1 MSTSGFESQNSQ
13 FIALNIFLHL
23 THIYATYFNFFT
35 YLKMTVDRSKRRF
48 MSVIFTVLSFKKP
61 LLIRHSPS
69 ILYCNS
75 YQKFSNICKLEN
87 RLVWPAEIVLWKSNT
102 RCSDQLCSCLWTSR
116 CLVLNILADTISYYL
131 FKLFPRFWL
140 TKSTRIIH
148 HNRLL
153 MTKFGRILR
162 LINRWRQKAA
172 SL

>member
-13 FIALNIFLHL
+13 FIVLNIFLHL

-48 MSVIFTVLSFKKP
+48 MSVIFTVLSFKKS
-61 LLIRHSPS
+61 LLMRHSPS

-75 YQKFSNICKLEN
+75 YHNFSNIYKPEK

-102 RCSDQLCSCLWTSR
+102 RCSDQLCSCLWISR
-116 CLVLNILADTISYYL
+116 YLVLNSLAHEISYYS

-140 TKSTRIIH
+140 AKSIRITSYWWP
-148 HNRLL
+148 NLEE
-153 MTKFGRILR
+153 FC
-162 LINRWRQKAA
+162 N
-172 SL
+172 